1 MLLLQKILVATIC
14 NSTCCPSSHSCCIS
28 GFSSGSIYLFFILNM
43 KAVKDFYKET
53 PFNFTENLDFYV
65 DKIKNTNQILEYK
78 DLHQLLRARLGI
90 VGTKK

>member
-1 MLLLQKILVATIC
+1 
-14 NSTCCPSSHSCCIS
+14 
-28 GFSSGSIYLFFILNM
+28 M